1 MNIVKKIKK
10 RLDESDINLFQL
22 CWSHY
27 IAKKRIRRSERYNFI
42 KSLYVN
48 LCLMPLRDALKLPI
62 LIYGKCTL
70 YELGGRVRFNVPVK
84 KGLLKIGQ
92 MDPVRSYYSKSFLS
106 IRGELVV
113 GANVTLRRG
122 INIQILKDACV
133 QLDDYVYIGDNCTII
148 SRNKIHLGIGTRVG
162 NNTTFMDTDFHFI
175 INTETKQVKNN
186 VKPIYIGDYNWIGG
200 NCIIKKGTK
209 TPKGTILAGPYSMIS
224 KDYSNRIP
232 EYSIIAGSPA
242 KLLCENYRRINNNPI
257 ESKLWEVFKTGKDV
271 YTFDENLSIDSICLP
286 QANM

>member
-27 IAKKRIRRSERYNFI
+27 IAKKRIRRNERYNFF

-70 YELGGRVRFNVPVK
+70 YELGGRVRFNVPIK

-133 QLDDYVYIGDNCTII
+133 QLDDYVSFGDNCTII
-148 SRNKIHLGIGTRVG
+148 CRNNIHIGYGTGIG
-162 NNTTFMDTDFHFI
+162 NNTTFMDNDFHFI
-175 INTETKQVKNN
+175 INTETKRIKNN
-186 VKPIYIGDYNWIGG
+186 TKSITIGKYNWIGG
-200 NCIIKKGTK
+200 NCIIKKGSK
-209 TPKGTILAGPYSMIS
+209 TPNGTIIAGPYSMIS
-224 KDYSNRIP
+224 KDYTEIIP
-232 EYSIIAGSPA
+232 EFSIIAGQPA
-242 KLLCENYRRINNNPI
+242 ILLRTNYRRIKNNNI